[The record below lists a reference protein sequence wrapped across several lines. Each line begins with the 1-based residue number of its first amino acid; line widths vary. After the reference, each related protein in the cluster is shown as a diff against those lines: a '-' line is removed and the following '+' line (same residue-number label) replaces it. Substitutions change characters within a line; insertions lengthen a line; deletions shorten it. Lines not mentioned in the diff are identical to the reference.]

1 LIFDIPGRLN
11 MQANA
16 RFDGRNFDEIRKT
29 TIQRNYL
36 KYPEGSVLIS
46 QGNTKIIIAA
56 SVVESVPRFLTDTGT
71 GWITAEYSMLPRAT
85 QVRNNRE
92 RERYIKGRTQEIQR
106 LIGRSMRAAFNYEK
120 LGERTI
126 KIDCDVIQADGGTRC
141 ASITGA
147 FVAVFD
153 AINYLYNEQM
163 IYDFPDYNVTAAISL
178 GIKNDKILL
187 DLNYEEDSKVDVDFN
202 LVQNEKAEILEIQG
216 TAEGAPF
223 NREQINQILE
233 LGQKGIEE
241 LINLQKNVLNL
252 S

>member
-1 LIFDIPGRLN
+1 
-11 MQANA
+11 MQPNA

-56 SVVESVPRFLTDTGT
+56 SVVETVPRFLTDTGT

-92 RERYIKGRTQEIQR
+92 REKYIKGRTQEIQR

-120 LGERTI
+120 IGERTI

-163 IYDFPDYNVTAAISL
+163 IYDFPDYNVTSAISL

-202 LVQNEKAEILEIQG
+202 LVQNEKGEILEIQG

-223 NREQINQILE
+223 NREQINQILD
-233 LGQKGIEE
+233 LGRKGIEE
-241 LINLQKNVLNL
+241 LINLQKSVLNL
-252 S
+252 L